1 MYIPSAT
8 YRVQLSNK
16 FDFKKLNQIVD
27 YLYNLGIS
35 TVYASPILQATPG
48 SQHGYDVINPERINP
63 EIGSWQEL
71 KQINRKLHDKNMG
84 WLQDMVPNH
93 MAFSFLNPWLRD
105 IMEKGPDSKYYE
117 FFDIT
122 WKNDDSELDG
132 KMMAPFLGAPL
143 EEILGRKE
151 IAIHFDHD
159 GFSLKYYDQQY
170 PLSLKSYYHLM
181 LQVKSIL
188 QMDDDIDGTLEQEIF
203 KMLEQSEN
211 LQDISRHDYD
221 KVLQFKKDV
230 NKMYQANSSFTKL
243 LDKTLSKINQDQAYL
258 QYLLEFQY
266 FLPCHWQETE
276 KRINYRRFFT
286 INDLISLRMQ
296 DEDVFQ
302 QYHAFLKTLFDQD
315 LIHGLRVDHIDGLF
329 NPNDYLQKVR
339 DHFGKDL
346 YLVVEKILE
355 WEESLPIFW
364 PAQGTTGY
372 GFLASVSHL
381 FTDWRNKERFN
392 DIYKDL
398 VGEEQE
404 YHDLVMEKKYF
415 IIKERMG
422 GELNN
427 LIMLMKQLQLYP
439 DEGRFEDENFAEALA
454 VFMIAHPV
462 YRIYPTQYP
471 LSQGDLS
478 MLKQAYL
485 QASNWRSELKKEL
498 KYIFDLFTETRGSNK
513 LINDNKLFFLM
524 RSQQFTGPLEAKGV
538 EDTTFYLYNR
548 LISHN
553 EVGDSPEI
561 FGISFQEFHEKMM
574 ARQVLAPHALSAT
587 ATHDTKR
594 GEDMRVRTNIISELP
609 DEWHQAVK
617 QWKQINMGAK
627 KSFNGKQSPDD
638 NDEYFIYQTI
648 VGALP
653 MDGSINE
660 ELRQRLREYMTKV
673 LREGKRNS
681 SWSNPNQQY
690 EFGVHDFLNTILQ
703 ENSKFMQA
711 ARPFLKKVTH
721 FGFINSLSQVLLKIT
736 APGVPDVY
744 QGTEFW
750 DLNLVDPDNR
760 RPVDYELREKI
771 LKDIQEAYNHDPIQ
785 LIDSL
790 LQSKEDGRIKL
801 FTLYKS
807 LIERRRSQ
815 KLFSKGKYIPLHFSG
830 SGYWHLVG
838 YARHYQNQW
847 ALIVLPRHL
856 VHFLNEG
863 EYPHQVQT
871 WEDTILHLPKG
882 APRNW
887 RSTFSG
893 RMLNFENQVVR
904 VNELF
909 TNFPIVFLR
918 ENHR

>member
-1 MYIPSAT
+1 MYTPSAT
-8 YRVQLSNK
+8 YRVQLSSDFN
-16 FDFKKLNQIVD
+16 FKKLEQIID

-63 EIGSWQEL
+63 EIGTWQEL
-71 KQINRKLHDKNMG
+71 KQINRKLQDKDMG

-105 IMEKGPDSKYYE
+105 IMEKGPESNYYE
-117 FFDIT
+117 FFDIG
-122 WKNDDSELDG
+122 WKNDDQELDG
-132 KMMAPFLGAPL
+132 KMMAPFLAGPL
-143 EEILGRKE
+143 EEILTRGE
-151 IAIHFDHD
+151 ITVHFDHD

-170 PLSLKSYYHLM
+170 PLSLRSYYHLM
-181 LQVKSIL
+181 LQLKVRL
-188 QMDDDIDGTLEQEIF
+188 QSSDQMKGTLEQEVF
-203 KMLEQSEN
+203 KLLEQSEN
-211 LQDISRHDYD
+211 LQDMARHDYEQ
-221 KVLQFKKDV
+221 VLQYKKDLYQ
-230 NKMYQANSSFTKL
+230 MYQANSSFSKL
-243 LDKTLSKINQDQAYL
+243 LDETLKIINQDKAIL
-258 QYLLEFQY
+258 KYLLDFQY
-266 FLPCHWQETE
+266 FVPCHWQETE

-286 INDLISLRMQ
+286 INSLISLRMQ
-296 DEDVFQ
+296 DEKVFQ

-339 DHFGKDL
+339 EYFGKDL

-381 FTDWRNKERFN
+381 FTDWRNKERFTE
-392 DIYKDL
+392 IYHDL
-398 VGEEQE
+398 VAEDQE
-404 YHDLVMEKKYF
+404 YHDLVLEKKYF

-427 LIMLMKQLQLYP
+427 LIILMKELQLYP
-439 DEGRFEDENFAEALA
+439 EEGRFDAENFAEALA
-454 VFMIAHPV
+454 IFLVSHPV

-471 LSQGDLS
+471 LSQRDLS
-478 MLKQAYL
+478 ILKQAYL
-485 QASNWRSELKKEL
+485 QAYSWRPELKKEI

-594 GEDMRVRTNIISELP
+594 GEDMRIRINVISELP
-609 DEWHQAVK
+609 EEWHQSVRH
-617 QWKQINMGAK
+617 WKQINLPAK
-627 KSFNGKQSPDD
+627 KSFDGKQAPDD

-648 VGALP
+648 AGALP
-653 MDGSINE
+653 MDGSVNE
-660 ELRQRLREYMTKV
+660 ELRARLREYMTKV

-681 SWSNPNQQY
+681 SWSTPNEQY
-690 EFGVHDFLNTILQ
+690 EFSVHDFLNTILQ
-703 ENSKFMQA
+703 ENSEFMQA
-711 ARPFLKKVTH
+711 AGSLMKKIAH
-721 FGFINSLSQVLLKIT
+721 FGIINSLSQTLMKVT
-736 APGVPDVY
+736 APGVPDIY

-760 RPVDYELREKI
+760 RAVDYEQREKL
-771 LKDIQEAYNHDPIQ
+771 LKDIQQAFNRDPLQ
-785 LIDSL
+785 LIDTL
-790 LQSKEDGRIKL
+790 LQNREDGRIKL

-807 LIERRRSQ
+807 LIERRKSR

-830 SGYWHLVG
+830 SGQWHLVG

-847 ALIVLPRHL
+847 ALIILPRHL
-856 VHFLNEG
+856 IHFLSEG

-871 WEDTILHLPKG
+871 WGDTSVQLPKG
-882 APRNW
+882 APQKW
-887 RSTFSG
+887 RSVFSG
-893 RMLNFENQVVR
+893 RILIFEHHQVR
-904 VNELF
+904 LNELF
-909 TNFPIVFLR
+909 SNFPIIFLR
-918 ENHR
+918 ENLR